1 MSVKIERN
9 ELVDIARS
17 VNSGSLDIEAY
28 LKKNLKKRPIAGI
41 FHKIEEKLWRMIVE
55 KHPSRDFTGEKE
67 SLTRSNILKR
77 VCTVIKSKL

>member
-17 VNSGSLDIEAY
+17 VNSGSLDIETY

-77 VCTVIKSKL
+77 VCTVIKSK